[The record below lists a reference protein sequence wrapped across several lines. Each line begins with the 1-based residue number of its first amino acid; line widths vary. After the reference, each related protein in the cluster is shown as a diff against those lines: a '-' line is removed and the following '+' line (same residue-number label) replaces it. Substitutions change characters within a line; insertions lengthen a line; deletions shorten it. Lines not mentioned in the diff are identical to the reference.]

1 MFRIKVRSWTM
12 QPTPA
17 ERQIYKHFRTEAD
30 TILVGESGEER
41 GRVKSDL
48 GLLGVGAKKRF
59 ASCGMSR
66 ISR

>member
-1 MFRIKVRSWTM
+1 M
-12 QPTPA
+12 
-17 ERQIYKHFRTEAD
+17 QIYKHFRTEAD